1 MVLLTGGASQAASKR
16 WNGRFCRLCFCFLA
30 GVIPCAAERY
40 CGKDNCYE
48 LLGVQNDADTSAIK
62 RAYRKLSLKWHPDK
76 NVGKEEEA
84 TQMFTKIAAAY
95 EVLSDDEMRKSYDYA
110 LEHPEEAMYNNYRYY
125 KTMVGQ
131 KVSLQSVFVGFVVFM
146 SVLQFV
152 NQKSLCKQHRSMMMK
167 TPGFTRQLKDATDA
181 RVSELGM
188 RSSADLSEQ
197 EKSAIMEKLFCN
209 CQVDGM
215 SLAPV
220 GATNLFVVQL
230 ALLPMWVVSY
240 IREAPARR
248 SLRRMKAEEERFQRE
263 REEAELL
270 KKQQAE
276 EDTLRRRLAG
286 KDRRQQDELE
296 RERAKERAREERRRD
311 ELERK
316 READERCEAGRRAR
330 EYITTAGKE
339 LGFSA
344 EELRPILSLGSD
356 SVVAAAKDLEN
367 SGPPEL
373 LRERFRA
380 MSADLKVAA
389 SREREER
396 EKADR
401 TPWAQDELAALAKGM
416 QRFPGGTPNRWGKIC
431 GFIEQATGKRRSEA
445 DATDKARGFSSVAG
459 QAPNTSQAPS
469 QSDKAVVSQVVVEAR
484 SSEASDATS
493 KGTKASRSDAS
504 AKLDSSSDDIWSQV
518 QQAALEK
525 ALVAF
530 PASLGLTTA
539 ERWDKISACVEGKSR
554 KQCAERFKALRDQ
567 VKSA

>member
-1 MVLLTGGASQAASKR
+1 MECNSQATSKR
-16 WNGRFCRLCFCFLA
+16 WNERLCRLCVCCLIVVA
-30 GVIPCAAERY
+30 PCTAEKY

-48 LLGVQNDADTSAIK
+48 LLGVRADADTFAIK

-95 EVLSDDEMRKSYDYA
+95 EVLSDDEMRASYDYA
-110 LEHPEEAMYNNYRYY
+110 LEHPEQAMYNNYRYY

-131 KVSLQSVFVGFVVFM
+131 KVSLQSVFIGFVAFM
-146 SVLQFV
+146 SLLQYV
-152 NQKSLCKQHRSMMMK
+152 NQTSLCRQHRSIMMK
-167 TPGFTRQLKDATDA
+167 APGFKGQLKDAVDA
-181 RVSELGM
+181 RVSELRL
-188 RSSADLSEQ
+188 RSSVDLSAK
-197 EKSAIMEKLFCN
+197 EKNAIMETLFCN

-220 GATNLFVVQL
+220 GVANLFIVQL
-230 ALLPMWVVSY
+230 ALLPMRVIAY

-248 SLRRMKAEEERFQRE
+248 SLRHMKAEEERFHRE
-263 REEAELL
+263 REKAELL
-270 KKQQAE
+270 KRQQVE

-286 KDRRQQDELE
+286 KDRKQKDELD
-296 RERAKERAREERRRD
+296 RERAKERAREERRRE

-316 READERCEAGRRAR
+316 RETDERCEAGRRAR
-330 EYITTAGKE
+330 EYITAAGKD
-339 LGFSA
+339 LGFSV

-356 SVVAAAKDLEN
+356 SVVAAAKDLET

-373 LRERFRA
+373 LRDRFRA
-380 MSADLKVAA
+380 MSADLKASA
-389 SREREER
+389 SRERELQ
-396 EKADR
+396 EKVDR

-416 QRFPGGTPNRWGKIC
+416 NRFPGGSPNRWGKIC
-431 GFIEQATGKRRSEA
+431 NFIEQVTGKRRSEA
-445 DATDKARGFSSVAG
+445 DATDKARGLSSLAG
-459 QAPNTSQAPS
+459 QASSMSQAPS
-469 QSDKAVVSQVVVEAR
+469 QIDKTVSSQIVETRSNEGSDAR
-484 SSEASDATS
+484 ST
-493 KGTKASRSDAS
+493 S
-504 AKLDSSSDDIWSQV
+504 AKFDSLSDDSIWSQA

-525 ALVAF
+525 ALVTY